1 MRFVVQPYVTGVPAA
16 PLIGVPL
23 GGPIVLDAPESP
35 QLGDV
40 LPPLV
45 PGHGPLTVRH
55 RAWRHDGASLV
66 LVVEATCRREVRS

>member
-1 MRFVVQPYVTGVPAA
+1 VRVTIVPYVTGRPGD
-16 PLIGVPL
+16 PYMGTPTGDRLERDLRG
-23 GGPIVLDAPESP
+23 EP

-66 LVVEATCRREVRS
+66 LVVEATCREVTK

>member
-1 MRFVVQPYVTGVPAA
+1 MRFVIQPYVTDVPAA

-45 PGHGPLTVRH
+45 PGHGPLTARH

-66 LVVEATCRREVRS
+66 LVVEATCREVTK

>member
-1 MRFVVQPYVTGVPAA
+1 MRFTIQPYVTGVPAA

-45 PGHGPLTVRH
+45 EGHGK
-55 RAWRHDGASLV
+55 
-66 LVVEATCRREVRS
+66 ATP

>member
-66 LVVEATCRREVRS
+66 LVVEATCREVAK

>member
-1 MRFVVQPYVTGVPAA
+1 VRFVVQPYVTGVPAA

-45 PGHGPLTVRH
+45 DGHGPLTVRH

-66 LVVEATCRREVRS
+66 LVVEATCREVTK

>member
-1 MRFVVQPYVTGVPAA
+1 MRFALQPYVTGVPAA
-16 PLIGVPL
+16 PWIGVPL
-23 GGPIVLDAPESP
+23 GGPITLDAPESP

-45 PGHGPLTVRH
+45 AGHGPLTVRH

-66 LVVEATCRREVRS
+66 LVVEATCREVAK

>member
-1 MRFVVQPYVTGVPAA
+1 MRFALQPYVTGVPTA

-45 PGHGPLTVRH
+45 EGHGKAMP
-55 RAWRHDGASLV
+55 
-66 LVVEATCRREVRS
+66 

>member
-1 MRFVVQPYVTGVPAA
+1 VRFVIQPYVTGVPAA

-66 LVVEATCRREVRS
+66 LVVEATRREVTK